1 MPRRVKQT
9 ATRFIVVLNSLGLST
24 SDVVDFCLDLKLFSS
39 VVADLWSSLW
49 LLPRH
54 TESN

>member
-1 MPRRVKQT
+1 MPRRVKRT